1 MRRFLISVGISVLA
15 IGSTQCSSSSS
26 GGGAASSSFNGA
38 YQALKANLPGGSSS
52 AMVLGASRANHSH
65 FSNSDWPLVGGSA
78 TTNTGAQY
86 VASLVDEGQDFS
98 VLGRVKN
105 SIMIA
110 CFLDLYG
117 TKDSSAQMAVGTHTI
132 KMKTSWGTSS
142 CPGAQAT
149 MDYLF
154 DNAPNIDSA
163 GEIPLVI
170 TVTDIS
176 ADGVY
181 QRRIQMDA
189 DDNPQFGGADQVMR
203 LGVSGSNVI
212 FSHDEFD
219 NPLTTRMTSYLEYNA
234 SPEMIRFQLSSQNS
248 NIEQVYRFY
257 INDTTNAAALLAY
270 DNFGSG
276 STTIL
281 TTLTSKANELSQGT
295 VSQTYVNYNGSAADG
310 TDQEG
315 CYNFDT
321 QAFSNSTFGSCNGI
335 TGIHSDTA
343 SATMATFS
351 GSSLSSMALTNT
363 FEKTF
368 DATTIHS
375 ESVH

>member
-1 MRRFLISVGISVLA
+1 MKRILLTVCLTVLA
-15 IGSTQCSSSSS
+15 IGSTRCSS
-26 GGGAASSSFNGA
+26 GGGGGGAATSSFNGA
-38 YQALKANLPGGSSS
+38 YEALKNNLPGSGGS
-52 AMVLGASRANHSH
+52 AMVPFADRVNHTDFTS
-65 FSNSDWPLVGGSA
+65 SIWPLAGGGSS
-78 TTNTGAQY
+78 TNTGAQY
-86 VASLVDEGQDFS
+86 VASLVDETEDFS

-117 TKDSSAQMAVGTHTI
+117 TKDSSGQMAVGTYTI
-132 KMKTSWGTSS
+132 KMKTSWGTSN

-154 DNAPNIDSA
+154 ANASNIDSA

-176 ADGVY
+176 SDGVY
-181 QRRIQMDA
+181 ERRIQMDG

-203 LGVSGSNVI
+203 LGVNGSNVI

-219 NPLTTRMTSYLEYNA
+219 NPLTSRMTSYLEYTA
-234 SPEMIRFQLSSQNS
+234 SPEVIRFQLSSQNA
-248 NIEQVYRFY
+248 NMDQVYRFY
-257 INDTTNAAALLAY
+257 INDSTNAAALLAY
-270 DNFGSG
+270 EKYLSG
-276 STTIL
+276 TTSIL
-281 TTLTSKANELSQGT
+281 TTLTSKANDLSQGT
-295 VSQTYVNYNGSAADG
+295 VSQTYVDVTTESG
-310 TDQEG
+310 TNEEG

-321 QAFSNSTFGSCNGI
+321 QAFSNTTFASCNSI
-335 TGIHSDTA
+335 TGISSNGA

-351 GSSLSSMALTNT
+351 GIALSAMALTNT

-368 DATTIHS
+368 DETTILS